1 MKRHQ
6 FMVEVAKANDDHALV
21 KDSYGHLLNLSR
33 RSVHAGTNHL
43 FNYTRSIIENV
54 AHCDE
59 PKQIYKLQNELTSTL
74 HRAKTE
80 EGRNLDFAYSALEG
94 VIHAQLQSAKGDV
107 TTFKNLELSGM
118 FIQYYVL
125 ILCGIASLI
134 FLGVIGYTCV
144 ADPNERVIHDE
155 EPAEFEMGGMK

>member
-1 MKRHQ
+1 MGRRVPCCSD
-6 FMVEVAKANDDHALV
+6 FLGAISFGWFIWLLSYRYDH
-21 KDSYGHLLNLSR
+21 YGKVCL
-33 RSVHAGTNHL
+33 GD
-43 FNYTRSIIENV
+43 YE
-54 AHCDE
+54 
-59 PKQIYKLQNELTSTL
+59 LQPNP
-74 HRAKTE
+74 
-80 EGRNLDFAYSALEG
+80 
-94 VIHAQLQSAKGDV
+94 AKGDV